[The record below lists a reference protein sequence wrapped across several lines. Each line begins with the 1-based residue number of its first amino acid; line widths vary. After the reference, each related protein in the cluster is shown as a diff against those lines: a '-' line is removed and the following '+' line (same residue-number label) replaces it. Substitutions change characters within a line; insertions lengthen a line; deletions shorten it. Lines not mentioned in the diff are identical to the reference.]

1 MENRGIVQQM
11 KDWNNKP
18 PTKYNKITKEDIISI
33 QSYLFGREIKY
44 TKGLVFEQE
53 DVETAINHFKFVT
66 KYNLCG

>member
-11 KDWNNKP
+11 KDWNSKP
-18 PTKYNKITKEDIISI
+18 PTEYNKITKEDIISI

-44 TKGLVFEQE
+44 TKDLVFEQE